1 MVDNIP
7 TPPTSFGV
15 VYPEGYVVAVI
26 DDGVQ
31 AGQAV
36 EALRQHGIAAKDIVL
51 LTGQEARAAAQAA
64 QEHVGSLKRVFEDI
78 FMDELTFQRDYLDQ
92 ARVGH
97 SILNV
102 KAHPRSRARHPRP
115 PRALPCTRREVL
127 RARDH
132 NGPLKGCSVYP
143 DPARVLHT
151 SPPPSRPTPV
161 GLCPAPVGHVW
172 DDPLIVC

>member
-31 AGQAV
+31 AGEAV
-36 EALRQHGIAAKDIVL
+36 EALCQHDIAAKDIVL
-51 LTGQEARAAAQAA
+51 LTGQEASAAAQAA
-64 QEHVGSLKRVFEDI
+64 QEHVGSLKRVFEEL

-92 ARVGH
+92 ARQGH

-102 KAHPRSRARHPRP
+102 KARNLAH
-115 PRALPCTRREVL
+115 
-127 RARDH
+127 ARDI
-132 NGPLKGCSVYP
+132 
-143 DPARVLHT
+143 R
-151 SPPPSRPTPV
+151 
-161 GLCPAPVGHVW
+161 GLLAPYHAHDAKYYGRATIT
-172 DDPLIVC
+172 DL